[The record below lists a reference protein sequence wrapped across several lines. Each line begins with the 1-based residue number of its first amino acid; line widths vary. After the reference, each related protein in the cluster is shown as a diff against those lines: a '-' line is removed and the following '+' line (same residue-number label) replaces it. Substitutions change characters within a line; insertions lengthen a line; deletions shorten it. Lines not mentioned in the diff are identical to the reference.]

1 MVINKRINSKKHT
14 QEFSLIKKWL
24 EDGHETIKFKEF
36 KPITIS
42 NFEIISE
49 TNGDTLFMDNHKE
62 LLYFND
68 WLNPD
73 FALYN
78 PSLTYSLKTMYYAY
92 QNFDNKSKQHEINEY
107 IKSIKNNA
115 ETLTKQY
122 ICNCIFNENDP
133 FEKIDEMLLDNKYP
147 AFLLYSSNNDRE
159 FIDSYIKLNSQYNE
173 DFDIPCKPFDYLTPK
188 EQEKTCL
195 MYFDCELG
203 SVRASLEN
211 FINEL

>member
-1 MVINKRINSKKHT
+1 MIINTTKNKRELN
-14 QEFSLIKKWL
+14 LIKKWL
-24 EDGHETIKFKEF
+24 TEGHETIKFKEF
-36 KPITIS
+36 KPITFS
-42 NFEIISE
+42 NFEIISK
-49 TNGDTLFMDNHKE
+49 TNGNLLFMDNHKE
-62 LLYFND
+62 LPLFND

-78 PSLTYSLKTMYYAY
+78 PSLTYSLKTMYNAY
-92 QNFDNKSKQHEINEY
+92 RNFDNNLKQHQINKY
-107 IKSIKNNA
+107 IESMKNNA

-133 FEKIDEMLLDNKYP
+133 FEKIDEMLSDNKYP
-147 AFLLYSSNNDRE
+147 AFLLYPSNNDRE

-195 MYFDCELG
+195 MYFDCELV